1 MNSELVE
8 TYINAGLTVEE
19 ADRMQDYISGKFE
32 FYDSPAYD
40 KLYEYFALSGE
51 MPYGIAKART
61 GTPDEWILDKLEGM
75 YEAG

>member
-1 MNSELVE
+1 MNSELVQ
-8 TYINAGLTVEE
+8 TYIDAGLTVAE
-19 ADRMQDYISGKFE
+19 ADRVPDYISGKLD
-32 FYDSPAYD
+32 FYDSTAYD

-61 GTPDEWILDKLEGM
+61 GTPDEWILDRLEGV